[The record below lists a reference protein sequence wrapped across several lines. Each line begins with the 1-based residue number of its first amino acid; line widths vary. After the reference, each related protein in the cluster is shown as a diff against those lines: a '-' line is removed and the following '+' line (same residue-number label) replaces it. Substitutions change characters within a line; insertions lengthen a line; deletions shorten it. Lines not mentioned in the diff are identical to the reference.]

1 MALKRFH
8 CNGTE
13 NSLKGSTVNGTK
25 TKGFPVNGAKTSSKG
40 SKVTGTKNSS
50 KSSTVMTLKIVQKV
64 Q

>member
-25 TKGFPVNGAKTSSKG
+25 TKGSSVN
-40 SKVTGTKNSS
+40 GTKNSS
-50 KSSTVMTLKIVQKV
+50 KGSTVMALKIVQKV